1 VRARRVRTVVAGAVF
16 ALVLAWATT
25 AYAATDVPG
34 VTPRDDGAAGRTAAK
49 EDARNEAQNVQ
60 TGSGDSENSS
70 QTSGSGD
77 TSNTQTN
84 RQGGADTDLNRARGD
99 RDCSDFTF
107 QEQAQRFFE
116 RHGGSRSNNVDD
128 LDRDRDGVAC
138 ERLPSE
144 GNTPVGGI
152 DTGGGGTATA
162 SGGGSPV
169 PFALGGAGLGLLV
182 VLLASSLR
190 RRPTA

>member
-1 VRARRVRTVVAGAVF
+1 VRARRVRVVVAGAVF
-16 ALVLAWATT
+16 ALVLALAAA
-25 AYAATDVPG
+25 AYAATVDVPG
-34 VTPRDDGAAGRTAAK
+34 VTHR
-49 EDARNEAQNVQ
+49 EDARNAARHVQ
-60 TGSGDSENSS
+60 TGSGDTESSS
-70 QTSGSGD
+70 QTSGSGG

-84 RQGGADTDLNRARGD
+84 RQGGADATGLNRARGD
-99 RDCSDFTF
+99 RNCPDFTF

-116 RHGGSRSNNVDD
+116 RHGGSRANNVDG

-144 GNTPVGGI
+144 GDAPVGGI

>member
-1 VRARRVRTVVAGAVF
+1 MVVAGAVF

-25 AYAATDVPG
+25 AYAATADVPA
-34 VTPRDDGAAGRTAAK
+34 VTPRDDATAGRTATK
-49 EDARNEAQNVQ
+49 EDARNEARNVQ

-77 TSNTQTN
+77 SSNTQTN
-84 RQGGADTDLNRARGD
+84 RQGGADDTDLDRD

-116 RHGGSRSNNVDD
+116 RHGGSRANNVDG

-138 ERLPSE
+138 ESLPSE
-144 GNTPVGGI
+144 GDAPVGGI

-162 SGGGSPV
+162 SDGGSPV
-169 PFALGGAGLGLLV
+169 PFGLGGAGLGLLV

-190 RRPTA
+190 RRSTA